1 MGTEG
6 KMTWQ
11 IQHFSRRCLAFLIVL
26 LAVSLSVGAQTSH
39 LKWFVDPDGKPLPFQ
54 SNEEVEAF
62 LRTAEI
68 VSSERL
74 GAGLNNP
81 LRVLLEKD
89 GIRMHAVFR
98 DVHVDQREIK
108 LTDGTK
114 FFFRDDADFECAAY
128 ELAKLLG
135 MDTVPPAVERKIR
148 RTEGTLQVFVENAMS
163 NEERR
168 KDKIPA
174 PSEGLEYWRWMMQ
187 WQQIQMFDNLIYNE
201 DRNPGNVLIS
211 PDGRLWMIDHGRSF
225 RRWKELPHPK
235 LISYIDRN
243 VWEKLQTLDEALVR
257 ERLTDYLNPY
267 EMEGLLER
275 RRLLVEHVQKLIDEQ
290 GAGKVLFIM
299 R

>member
-1 MGTEG
+1 
-6 KMTWQ
+6 MTQ
-11 IQHFSRRCLAFLIVL
+11 RIHHFSRKWLAFLIVL
-26 LAVSLSVGAQTSH
+26 LAVSLSVVAQTSH
-39 LKWFVDPDGKPLPFQ
+39 LQWFVDPDGNPLPFQ
-54 SNEEVEAF
+54 NNEEMEEF

-68 VSSERL
+68 VSRERV
-74 GAGLNNP
+74 GSGLNNP
-81 LRVLLEKD
+81 LKVLLEKD

-98 DVHVDQREIK
+98 DIHVDQREIK

-135 MDTVPPAVERKIR
+135 LDTVPPTVERKIR
-148 RTEGTLQVFVENAMS
+148 RMEGTLQAFVENTIS
-163 NEERR
+163 NRKRR
-168 KDKIPA
+168 DEKIPA

-225 RRWKELPHPK
+225 RRWKELPHPQ
-235 LISYIDRN
+235 LVSYIDRN

-257 ERLTDYLNPY
+257 ARLKDYLQRY

-275 RRLLVEHVQKLIDEQ
+275 RRLLVEHVQKLIDKQ
-290 GAGKVLFIM
+290 GEGGVLYTM

>member
-1 MGTEG
+1 
-6 KMTWQ
+6 MT
-11 IQHFSRRCLAFLIVL
+11 RRFHHLPRKGSALLVVV
-26 LAVSLSVGAQTSH
+26 LAVSLSVVAQTSH
-39 LKWFVDPDGKPLPFQ
+39 LRFFVDPDGKPLPFQ
-54 SNEEVEAF
+54 SNEEVEEF
-62 LRTAEI
+62 LRSAEI
-68 VSSERL
+68 VSSERI

-81 LRVLLEKD
+81 LKVLLEKD
-89 GIRMHAVFR
+89 GFRMHAVFR

-114 FFFRDDADFECAAY
+114 FFFRDDADFECATY

-135 MDTVPPAVERKIR
+135 LDTVPPAVVRKIK

-163 NEERR
+163 NAERR

-174 PSEGLEYWRWMMQ
+174 PSAGLDYWRWMMQ

-225 RRWKELPHPK
+225 RRWKELPHPE
-235 LISYIDRN
+235 LVSYMDRN

-257 ERLTDYLNPY
+257 ERLKDYLQLY

-275 RRLLVEHVQKLIDEQ
+275 RRLLVKHVQKLIEE
-290 GAGKVLFIM
+290 
-299 R
+299 